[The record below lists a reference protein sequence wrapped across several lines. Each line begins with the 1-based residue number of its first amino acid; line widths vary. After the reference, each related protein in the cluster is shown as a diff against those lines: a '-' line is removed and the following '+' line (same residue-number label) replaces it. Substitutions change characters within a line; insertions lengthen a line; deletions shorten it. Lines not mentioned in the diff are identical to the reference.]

1 MANLIVENLMKQYSS
16 NLDYSNNE
24 IAIVLAAG
32 HGKRIKSKTSKM
44 LHRIWGVTTVERVY
58 NACKKAVPGINMIFV
73 VGIKAEDVISELGIK
88 ENTTYAFQEVQKG
101 TGHAVQVGLEKIDAN
116 KFNGIVY
123 VLPGDMGL
131 LNSETLD
138 LFRKKFTSSNY
149 DMMVLTG
156 LYEGNVTEN
165 QYGRIIRAK
174 DFDINGNPCP
184 NLSGNVI
191 EIMEYKDI
199 LALPDEK
206 PYITEYKGYKFSY
219 RKQELIENREFN
231 SGVYAFKFK
240 PLKELIYSL
249 GTNNAQ
255 NEIYITDLISTF
267 NKKGYTVGAVSPAE
281 QYVLIGFNNKSVLKE
296 MEKIARDKAYNK
308 LKNIIEIEDPDDFFI
323 DENVIEQIIEMDK
336 QGTPLDIFVGKGV
349 YIGRGVK
356 LNYNNTFKKNAY
368 LNGSVILGE
377 NVTIYENAHL
387 SCYPSQTLTVGNNVE
402 ILWGD
407 LIKGNIKIGDNARIE
422 SSVNVTGSDEF
433 PTVIGKN
440 VLIKGTS
447 YIFGSIIEDDIFIEH
462 SVLIK
467 KKVERVEKKNGEI
480 QPVMFYLP
488 TPKGIDVI
496 SDIQ

>member
-1 MANLIVENLMKQYSS
+1 MGNIIVENLIKEYSS
-16 NLDYSNNE
+16 ELNYNNKE

-58 NACKKAVPGINMIFV
+58 NACKKAINDINMVFV
-73 VGIKAEDVISELGIK
+73 VGIKADSVITELGK
-88 ENTTYAFQEVQKG
+88 KPNTIYAYQEEQKG
-101 TGHAVQVGLEKIDAN
+101 TGHAVQIALEKIDLN
-116 KFNGIVY
+116 NFDGIIY

-131 LNSETLD
+131 LNSETVD
-138 LFRKKFTSSNY
+138 LFRKKFISSNY

-156 LYEGNVTEN
+156 IYEGDVTEN

-174 DFDINGNPCP
+174 DFDINNNPCP
-184 NLSGNVI
+184 DIAGNVI
-191 EIMEYKDI
+191 QILEHKDI
-199 LALPDEK
+199 LALPENT
-206 PYITEYKGYKFSY
+206 PYIVEYKGYKFAF

-231 SGVYAFKFK
+231 SGVYAFKSK
-240 PLKELIYSL
+240 PLQQLIYNL
-249 GTNNAQ
+249 NTNNAQ
-255 NEIYITDLISTF
+255 NEIYITDLIDLF
-267 NKKGYTVGAVSPAE
+267 NKNNYTVGAVSPAE

-296 MEKIARDKAYNK
+296 MEKIAREKAYNQ

-323 DENVIEQIIEMDK
+323 DESVIEQIIELDK
-336 QGTPLDIFVGKGV
+336 KGIPLDIFVGKGV
-349 YIGRGVK
+349 HLGKGVQI
-356 LNYNNTFKKNAY
+356 NYNNTFKKNAF
-368 LNGSVILGE
+368 LNGNVILGE
-377 NVTIYENAHL
+377 NVTIYENALL
-387 SCYPSQTLTVGNNVE
+387 SCYPTQKLIVGNNVE

-407 LIKGNIKIGDNARIE
+407 LIKGNIIIGDNTRIE
-422 SSVNVTGSDEF
+422 SSVNVTGSDEY
-433 PTVIGKN
+433 PTRIGKN

-467 KKVERVEKKNGEI
+467 KKVDRVVRKDGTV

-496 SDIQ
+496 SDL